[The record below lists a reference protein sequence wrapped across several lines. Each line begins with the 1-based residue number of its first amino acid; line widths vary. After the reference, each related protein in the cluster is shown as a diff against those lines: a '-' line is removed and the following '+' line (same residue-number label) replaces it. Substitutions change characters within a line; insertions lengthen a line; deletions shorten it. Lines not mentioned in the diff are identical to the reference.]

1 MKEFKGD
8 KARDTQVAVGE
19 GIMPIRE
26 IFAQLKAMKYQGG
39 CMLEYEINA
48 DNPEP
53 GMAKSFEYM
62 RKVIG
67 TIS

>member
-1 MKEFKGD
+1 MLPGTPASQQTD
-8 KARDTQVAVGE
+8 DLVAIIQHV
-19 GIMPIRE
+19 
-26 IFAQLKAMKYQGG
+26 AQLKVMKYQGG
-39 CMLEYEINA
+39 CMPEYDINA

-53 GMAKSFEYM
+53 GMAKSFEHM